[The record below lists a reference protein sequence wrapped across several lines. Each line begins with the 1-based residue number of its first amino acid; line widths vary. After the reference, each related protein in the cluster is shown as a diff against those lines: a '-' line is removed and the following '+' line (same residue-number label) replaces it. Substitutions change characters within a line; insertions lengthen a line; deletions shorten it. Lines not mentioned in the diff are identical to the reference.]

1 MTSNTLG
8 IVGSRDGSVIAFKQ
22 KSADLLEASL
32 SVYSGKWFYRL
43 AVQQVSR

>member
-1 MTSNTLG
+1 MTSNMLG

-22 KSADLLEASL
+22 RSAGLLDASL

-43 AVQQVSR
+43 AAQQASR